1 MRNNHRTEETA
12 LPGRRKQQRSAQ
24 DEQGILLP
32 DPEAVEVAC
41 PNHTDALQGKWPIIR
56 PKFC

>member
-12 LPGRRKQQRSAQ
+12 LPGTRKQQRLAQ

-41 PNHTDALQGKWPIIR
+41 PNHTDALQ
-56 PKFC
+56 